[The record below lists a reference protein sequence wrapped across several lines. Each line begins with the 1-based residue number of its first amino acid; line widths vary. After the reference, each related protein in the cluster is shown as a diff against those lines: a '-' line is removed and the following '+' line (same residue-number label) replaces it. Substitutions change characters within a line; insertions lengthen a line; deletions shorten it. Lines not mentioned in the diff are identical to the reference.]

1 MRPAE
6 LFRFPLLLL
15 DAGAR
20 TRHMIDRSIAQSGS
34 EVEIAMELASIEVI
48 KRLVALDFGVSI
60 VPEVAVASECAAGTL
75 ASARI
80 FKRSE
85 ARSLGFI
92 HTRTAPLSPAAEAFV
107 KIATEILSK

>member
-1 MRPAE
+1 
-6 LFRFPLLLL
+6 
-15 DAGAR
+15 
-20 TRHMIDRSIAQSGS
+20 MIDETIATCREEQGIDA
-34 EVEIAMELASIEVI
+34 EIAMELASIEVI

-60 VPEVAVASECAAGTL
+60 VPEVAVVSECAAGDL

-92 HTRTAPLSPAAEAFV
+92 HSRTSALSRAAEAFV
-107 KIATEILSK
+107 RIAKEVLSKSAG